1 VFLRDRMTLSYVVM
15 TVRALQM
22 LAGVGAMTEGE
33 NVPGWVILIY
43 SILHIFSGDY
53 SFVKPDCVTPVPFE
67 VTFAVSIAYNI
78 AVFVPV
84 FLMLSIARCIA
95 REYREPESMEEELVR
110 PRDKEYWTDRMIRM
124 CVIWGAVMY
133 LSLTSLAFETLSC
146 TPNAIGEYR
155 MITRQYERCYV
166 GNHIII
172 STAACVILVGFTV
185 GFPLGMLKWVKQKEN
200 FPKLHVDE
208 RFMERWNFLYE
219 FYNAKNPTFWL
230 VEFPITCIVAAGKSL
245 LKPHVNY
252 QMSISVAVFAYK
264 LIYIIIRKPFI
275 DWLTD
280 VIQAVLGAWEL
291 FCVFLF
297 EFVHL
302 SSSIHSA
309 HTLNIRVS
317 SAPPSSRVDDC
328 DQHDLFRQARRV

>member
-1 VFLRDRMTLSYVVM
+1 
-15 TVRALQM
+15 
-22 LAGVGAMTEGE
+22 
-33 NVPGWVILIY
+33 
-43 SILHIFSGDY
+43 
-53 SFVKPDCVTPVPFE
+53 
-67 VTFAVSIAYNI
+67 
-78 AVFVPV
+78 
-84 FLMLSIARCIA
+84 
-95 REYREPESMEEELVR
+95 
-110 PRDKEYWTDRMIRM
+110 
-124 CVIWGAVMY
+124 MY

-155 MITRQYERCYV
+155 MVTKQYEQCFV
-166 GNHIII
+166 GNHVII

-264 LIYIIIRKPFI
+264 LVYIIIRKPFI
-275 DWLTD
+275 DWITD
-280 VIQAVLGAWEL
+280 VIQAVLGACGN
-291 FCVFLF
+291 CVFF
-297 EFVHL
+297 FL
-302 SSSIHSA
+302 SVFSFLYMYVIFS
-309 HTLNIRVS
+309 
-317 SAPPSSRVDDC
+317 
-328 DQHDLFRQARRV
+328 